1 MKKLHARELR
11 EEKEE
16 VSPLIFSDVSEEM
29 HAVITACVGRKGE
42 D

>member
-16 VSPLIFSDVSEEM
+16 VGPLIISDVSEEI
-29 HAVITACVGRKGE
+29 HTVITVCRPKG
-42 D
+42 